1 LAYREK
7 RRRDSLSSPYRG
19 SPATDAIS
27 EEGSSSGAAV
37 HRLSR
42 KPSKLDEYEN
52 MMGTGTNAIEV
63 ASQSS
68 GMEPFPEFID
78 EHDEE
83 KLFAQ
88 VKRPRVRYDVEV
100 VTKLVVYCGQLCLP
114 LGPNLLRLM

>member
-1 LAYREK
+1 
-7 RRRDSLSSPYRG
+7 
-19 SPATDAIS
+19 
-27 EEGSSSGAAV
+27 
-37 HRLSR
+37 
-42 KPSKLDEYEN
+42 

-100 VTKLVVYCGQLCLP
+100 VTKLVVYCGQLYLP
-114 LGPNLLRLM
+114 LGPNFLRLM